1 MATEAEFRELL
12 EQDRVLI
19 RTLLSFNFP
28 GSREL
33 MAQLPGLLA
42 RRIDENGSLEFRV
55 CSSALASVR
64 DGPVVEG
71 NYPEEALAA
80 ENPICVNVLLHVREG
95 KLRLL
100 EIYKDDSSPLAA
112 PLNLQR
118 LVLFSPLVGERR
130 TVCGNGDA
138 ASTRLE

>member
-12 EQDRVLI
+12 EQDQVLI
-19 RTLLSFNFP
+19 ETLLSFNFP

-55 CSSALASVR
+55 CSSALANVR

-71 NYPEEALAA
+71 NYPEDDVAA
-80 ENPICVNVLLHVREG
+80 ENPIRVNVLLHVRGG
-95 KLRLL
+95 KLRIP
-100 EIYKDDSSPLAA
+100 EVYKDDSSRLST
-112 PLNLQR
+112 PLNPNR
-118 LVLFSPLVGERR
+118 LVLFSPLVGERK
-130 TVCGNGDA
+130 TG
-138 ASTRLE
+138 